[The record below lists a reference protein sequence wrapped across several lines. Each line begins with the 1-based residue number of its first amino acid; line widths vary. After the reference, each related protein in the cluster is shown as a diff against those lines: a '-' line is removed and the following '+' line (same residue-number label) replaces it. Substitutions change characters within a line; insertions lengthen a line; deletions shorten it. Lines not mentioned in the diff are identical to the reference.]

1 MLTKKKCGFIS
12 LMGFPNA
19 GKSTL
24 INRLVKKKVSIISPK
39 IQTTRDDIKGILNQK
54 NTQFVFVD
62 TPGLVTKKKFQKKN
76 MLRSI
81 LKNVDEIDCNL
92 FVVDSTRKISKN
104 EMFFFQEYSNDLQ
117 FNFLVLNKIDLIDKH
132 ELLDLSQ
139 KYNKVLNFLGTF
151 MVSAKKD
158 RGISFMLKKIE
169 DFLPYKDW
177 VYNSDVYTDK
187 NLEFQIS
194 EITREKVFI
203 LINKELPYS
212 INVKTIFDKKSKNNM
227 RIIQTIETNKMSHKP
242 IIIGKEGKKIKDIG
256 TRARIDIEK
265 LLNRKIFL
273 ELNVIVKKK

>member
-139 KYNKVLNFLGTF
+139 KYNKVLNFRGTF

-194 EITREKVFI
+194 EITREKIFI

-212 INVKTIFDKKSKNNM
+212 INVKTIFDRKSKNNM